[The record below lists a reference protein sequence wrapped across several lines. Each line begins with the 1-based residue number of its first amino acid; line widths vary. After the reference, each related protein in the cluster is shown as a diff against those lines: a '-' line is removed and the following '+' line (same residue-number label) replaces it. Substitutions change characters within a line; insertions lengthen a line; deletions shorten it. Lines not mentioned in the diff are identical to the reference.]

1 MMVKIMYFAWVREKI
16 GASKEVIETNAG
28 TVNELILELNQKGEN
43 YKIAFSKLDEIKVAL
58 DQDLADFNSSLLG
71 VKEVAFFPPMTG
83 G

>member
-28 TVNELILELNQKGEN
+28 TVNELILELSQKGEN

>member
-16 GASKEVIETNAG
+16 GVSKEVIETNAE

-43 YKIAFSKLDEIKVAL
+43 YKIAFSKRDQIKVAL
-58 DQDLADFNSSLLG
+58 DQDMADLNSSLLG